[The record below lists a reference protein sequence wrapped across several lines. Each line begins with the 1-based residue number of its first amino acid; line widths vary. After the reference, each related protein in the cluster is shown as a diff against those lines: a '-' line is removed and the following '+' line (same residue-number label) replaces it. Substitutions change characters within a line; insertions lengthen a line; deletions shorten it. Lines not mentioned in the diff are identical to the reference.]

1 MKRLLLIPLL
11 LFLVTGCSHITMLR
25 TEEIQE
31 INDDVRSDLKK
42 DIRQTNLRL
51 DSLRKAYGLLEEKL
65 AAQEQLLNRMK
76 ADLSILSNRMADE
89 SVRNDTRQEEIA
101 YRLDLLLGKSDKI
114 LAKKVVVSGAPAA
127 PVSLDS
133 IERQANLLLEMETMF
148 NTARADFLRGE
159 YKIAFDGFKQVFEQM
174 KTGEMAEESLYWMA
188 LCLTEAGQLDK
199 AKVILN
205 RLNNDFPDGA
215 KTCITL
221 FKLAGMAA
229 AENDVSTQKQYLQ
242 VLLEKKQCM
251 ETNEF
256 LQGAEMLEEI
266 LNAETTTPV
275 PEDSLASKETKAS
288 ENKLPE
294 SKKEET
300 KTEASV
306 ESKTEEPVKAEGQE
320 PKTESVP
327 ANSTAETSQ
336 KTN

>member
-11 LFLVTGCSHITMLR
+11 LFFVTGCSHITMLR

-31 INDDVRSDLKK
+31 INDDVRADLKK
-42 DIRQTNLRL
+42 DLRQTNLRL
-51 DSLRKAYGLLEEKL
+51 DSLRKANSLLEEKL
-65 AAQEQLLNRMK
+65 SAQEQLLNRMK
-76 ADLSILSNRMADE
+76 ADLSILATRMADE
-89 SVRNDTRQEEIA
+89 SVRNDTRQEEIS

-114 LAKKVVVSGAPAA
+114 LAKKVVVSGAPQA
-127 PVSLDS
+127 PISLDS

-188 LCLTEAGQLDK
+188 LCLTEAGQIDK

-205 RLNNDFPDGA
+205 RLNTDFPEGV

-221 FKLAGMAA
+221 FKLAGIAA
-229 AENDVSTQKQYLQ
+229 SENDIASQKQYLQ
-242 VLLEKKQCM
+242 TLLEKKQCM

-275 PEDSLASKETKAS
+275 PVDSLVAKDSTAKAAEVKTADSLATPAIVSEEKPVETKAVA
-288 ENKLPE
+288 EI
-294 SKKEET
+294 
-300 KTEASV
+300 
-306 ESKTEEPVKAEGQE
+306 KTEEPAKETPVNTEAVKEE
-320 PKTESVP
+320 K
-327 ANSTAETSQ
+327 
-336 KTN
+336 K